1 MIVLIRASHIT
12 IQISHTDI
20 NPRIKP
26 LRRNVANEITE
37 YSRISFKSI
46 VFSSCLMK
54 TTVIAATA
62 VVAAFAIIGGI
73 FGIAV
78 PAVAISHETTSTD
91 TASSGMSMD
100 MGGAGGD
107 MMMSMLRQFSANHKF
122 GMISSI
128 QNDEQGQPAWIV
140 AGHWMIEMA
149 SQQNDTTATSDTT
162 GGRISNI
169 VGFDATLHMVMLNGS
184 AMHNHEISNF
194 TQTGEATFDSST
206 NSTTITGTATITMRE
221 GPVPNVPTTIEIAQD
236 RVIAISPDPA
246 ALENHFGDTP
256 IYGIVVSPE
265 MIEEMMMMRHGN
277 MTGMMMQGPMD
288 GGM

>member
-1 MIVLIRASHIT
+1 M
-12 IQISHTDI
+12 
-20 NPRIKP
+20 
-26 LRRNVANEITE
+26 
-37 YSRISFKSI
+37 
-46 VFSSCLMK
+46 VFSPRLMK
-54 TTVIAATA
+54 KTTITATA

-73 FGIAV
+73 FGIAA
-78 PAVAISHETTSTD
+78 PAVAISHETMSAGSATP
-91 TASSGMSMD
+91 GMSMD
-100 MGGAGGD
+100 MGGGD
-107 MMMSMLRQFSANHKF
+107 LMSMLRQFGANHKF

-169 VGFDATLHMVMLNGS
+169 AGFDATLHMVMLNGS

-246 ALENHFGDTP
+246 AVENHFGDTP